1 MALRDPTA
9 RTSYGRCDIGA
20 SVGIEM
26 VTVVDTTATTMM
38 AVVVA
43 SAVVVA
49 LVRHRVW
56 QARSSSSTIFNTIY
70 QQGHQVKA
78 TTSHQSL
85 FQATSHWKGLP
96 VDQFDTTR
104 PTLSQQETLEV
115 HNVSFAADNQTRS
128 TSIWKQCSYR
138 SGTANNSKTTSTT
151 EQCLKESSKLPS
163 TNVQSRHYSMS
174 CTKHKYLLMNPMKLM
189 R

>member
-1 MALRDPTA
+1 
-9 RTSYGRCDIGA
+9 
-20 SVGIEM
+20 M

-56 QARSSSSTIFNTIY
+56 QARSSSSIIFNTIY

-138 SGTANNSKTTSTT
+138 SGTANNSKRH
-151 EQCLKESSKLPS
+151 QLPN
-163 TNVQSRHYSMS
+163 NVSRNPQSFQARMS
-174 CTKHKYLLMNPMKLM
+174 RADATACHAPCKHKYLLMNPMKLM